1 MVLTLR
7 KAKAMSKPLCTL
19 LAKSLPC
26 HYGYQMSDSPFIHL
40 RVQSAYS
47 LLEGAMHPKDIVST
61 CLRFSMPAVAVTDR
75 NNLFGAM
82 EFGDA
87 AQSLGIQPI
96 MGATVSIRRPGK
108 AVAYDSLILLAQNA
122 AGYQNL
128 SALVSAAHMEADAG
142 DPPHITLEHL
152 QGRSDDMI
160 ALSAGCDGALYK
172 LLASEQ
178 QDAAE
183 AYCAALEPLFE
194 GRLYI
199 ELNRIGDRAEA
210 LAEPLLIDLAYARN
224 LPLVACNPVL
234 FESPKSYGAH
244 DILFCIQQ
252 GTVEADPDRKRLNEQ
267 LWFKSQKDM
276 LALFRDVPEALDNTA
291 VIAKRCAV
299 KAPSRNPIL
308 PNFSKTMAEADV
320 LRAQAAE
327 GLAARIAQHGITN
340 VADYHAR
347 LDFELDVIIQM
358 GFPGYFLIVAD
369 FIGWAKQADIPV
381 GPGRGSGAGSL
392 VAWSLKITDL
402 DPIRLGL
409 LFERFLNPERKS
421 MPDFDIDF
429 CETRRG
435 EVIRY
440 VQEKYG
446 RDSVAQIIT
455 FGKLKARAVI
465 KDVGRALH
473 MPYGLVDGLSKMIP
487 NHPASSLTLA
497 QAVKEVPELRQKAA
511 QDADVRRLVDIAMQ
525 LEGLYR
531 HASTHAAGVVIGDRP
546 LEQLVPLY
554 RDPRSDMPVT
564 QFDMKWVEKSGL
576 VKFDFLGLKTLSVLK
591 RAVDLLARRGVVL
604 NLDNI
609 PWDDKPSYDLMARG
623 DTVGVFQLE
632 SEGMRRTLSLV
643 RPDKFEDIIALV
655 SLYRPGPMENIPS
668 FANRKHGK
676 EAPDYL
682 HPLLEPVLRE
692 TYGVI
697 IYQEQVMQ
705 IAQILSGYSLGQ
717 ADLLRRAMGKKI
729 QAEMD
734 AQRATF
740 VDGAKAKGVAESKAS
755 TIFDLVDK
763 FAGYG
768 FNKSHAAAYALVAY
782 QTAYLKANYPVEFFA
797 ASMAYDITNTDK
809 LAVFADDMKR
819 SNTALLM
826 PDINASEADFNVEP
840 HADGFAVRYALAALK
855 GVGEKAMEALVDERK
870 NSGPYKSFGDLA
882 ARLDARGINKRQ
894 LESLAS
900 GGAFD
905 CLVSTRAQ
913 ANAMVDTVLSHA
925 SAAAASRASTQTDM
939 FGGTSSNL
947 ELLVPTLEPWPIAK
961 QMAME
966 KDAIGY
972 YLSAHPLDAF
982 GHILG
987 AHNAVT
993 GARALELEKP
1003 AGGKRSVTLAGIAEE
1018 ARVRP
1023 SKSGGQY
1030 ALLNMS
1036 DPSGQFQLGC
1046 FDPALVHVARSAAST
1061 QEPILVRAELIWRD
1075 GEDTPRINAR
1085 EITPL
1090 TELVANHRTDIDIYV
1105 RDAEPL
1111 EPIARLMEAARGG
1124 RGQARLVLLLENGST
1139 EATVHLRGQYRIDP
1153 ALRGALMAQ
1162 VGIVDARL
1170 S

>member
-1 MVLTLR
+1 MT
-7 KAKAMSKPLCTL
+7 
-19 LAKSLPC
+19 
-26 HYGYQMSDSPFIHL
+26 DSPFIHL

-47 LLEGAMHPKDIVST
+47 LLEGAMHPKDVVAT

-87 AQSLGIQPI
+87 AFTLGIQPI
-96 MGATVSIRRPGK
+96 VGATLSVRRPGK
-108 AVAYDSLILLAQNA
+108 NIAYDSLILLAQNE

-128 SALVSAAHMEADAG
+128 SAIVSAAHMDVDAG
-142 DPPHITLEHL
+142 DPPHVTFAQLE
-152 QGRSDDMI
+152 GRNEHII
-160 ALSAGCDGALYK
+160 ALTAGCDGALYK

-178 QDAAE
+178 QDGATD
-183 AYCAALEPLFE
+183 YCAQLQALFAN
-194 GRLYI
+194 RLYI
-199 ELNRIGDRAEA
+199 ELNRIGDKDEA
-210 LAEPLLIDLAYARN
+210 RAEPLLIDLAYARN

-252 GTVEADPDRKRLNEQ
+252 STVEADPNRKRLNEQ

-276 LALFRDVPEALDNTA
+276 QALFSDLPEALENTA
-291 VIAKRCAV
+291 LIAKRCAI

-308 PNFSKTMAEADV
+308 PNFSKTMAEADA
-320 LRAQAAE
+320 LREAASL
-327 GLAARIAQHGITN
+327 GLQDRFAQHDIIDT
-340 VADYHAR
+340 DSYKAR
-347 LDFELDVIIQM
+347 LEFELDVIIQM
-358 GFPGYFLIVAD
+358 GFSGYFLIVAD
-369 FIGWAKQADIPV
+369 FIGWAKAQDIPV

-392 VAWSLKITDL
+392 VAWCLKITDL
-402 DPIRLGL
+402 DPLRLGL

-487 NHPASSLTLA
+487 NHPASAMTLA
-497 QAVKEVPELRQKAA
+497 KAVKEVPELRQKAA
-511 QDADVRRLVDIAMQ
+511 QDNEVRRLVDTAVQ

-564 QFDMKWVEKSGL
+564 QFDMKWVEKAGL

-591 RAVDLLARRGVVL
+591 RAVDLLAKRGEML
-604 NLDNI
+604 DLDNI
-609 PWDDKPSYDLMARG
+609 PWDDKPSYELMARG

-668 FANRKHGK
+668 FANRKHGR
-676 EAPDYL
+676 EVPDYL
-682 HPLLEPVLRE
+682 HPLLEPVLKE

-705 IAQILSGYSLGQ
+705 IAQILAGYSLGQ
-717 ADLLRRAMGKKI
+717 ADLLRRAMGKKL
-729 QAEMD
+729 QSEMD

-740 VDGAKAKGVAESKAS
+740 VDGARAKGVPEAQAS
-755 TIFDLVDK
+755 FIFDLVDK

-782 QTAYLKANYPVEFFA
+782 QTAYLKANYPIEFYA

-809 LAVFADDMKR
+809 LAIFADDMKR
-819 SNTALLM
+819 SKCTMLM
-826 PDINASEADFNVEP
+826 PDINQSLADFNVEV
-840 HADGFAVRYALAALK
+840 HEGGYAVRYALAALK
-855 GVGEKAMEALVDERK
+855 GVGEKAMEALVEERE
-870 NSGPYKSFGDLA
+870 NAGPYKSFGDLA
-882 ARLDARGINKRQ
+882 SRLDARGINKRQ

-905 CLVSTRAQ
+905 CLVKTRAQ
-913 ANAMVDTVLSHA
+913 AHAMVDTVLSHA
-925 SAAAASRASTQTDM
+925 AAAAQTRASSQMDI
-939 FGGTSSNL
+939 FGGSSTNL
-947 ELLVPTLEPWPIAK
+947 ELLVPNLEPWPIAK
-961 QMAME
+961 QMAQE

-982 GHILG
+982 
-987 AHNAVT
+987 AHVLSRHDVMT
-993 GARALELEKP
+993 GAQALALEKP
-1003 AGGKRSVTLAGIAEE
+1003 AGGKRSVNLAGIAEE

-1023 SKSGGQY
+1023 SKSGGQF
-1030 ALLNMS
+1030 ALLNLS

-1046 FDPALVHVARSAAST
+1046 FDDALVHGARSTAAT
-1061 QEPILVRAELIWRD
+1061 NEPILVRAELIWRD
-1075 GEDTPRINAR
+1075 GEDAPRINAR
-1085 EITPL
+1085 EISL
-1090 TELVANHRTDIDIYV
+1090 LAQLVANSRTDIDIYV
-1105 RDAEPL
+1105 RDAAPL
-1111 EPIARLMEAARGG
+1111 NVVASLLETVRGG
-1124 RGQARLVLLLENGST
+1124 RGQARLILLLDNGKT
-1139 EATVHLRGQYRIDP
+1139 ETTLNLSGGYRIDP
-1153 ALRGALMAQ
+1153 SLRAALMAQ
-1162 VGIVDARL
+1162 PGVVEARL

>member
-1 MVLTLR
+1 
-7 KAKAMSKPLCTL
+7 
-19 LAKSLPC
+19 
-26 HYGYQMSDSPFIHL
+26 MSDQPFLHL

-47 LLEGAMHPKDIVST
+47 LLEGAMHPKDIVAT
-61 CLRFSMPAVAVTDR
+61 CLRFSMPAVAVVDR

-82 EFGDA
+82 EFADA
-87 AQSLGIQPI
+87 AAALGIQPI
-96 MGATVSIRRPGK
+96 MGATLSLKRPGK
-108 AVAYDSLILLAQNA
+108 AIAYDSLILLAQNEV
-122 AGYQNL
+122 GYQNL
-128 SALVSAAHMEADAG
+128 SAIVSAAHMDVPDG
-142 DPPHITLEHL
+142 DPPHVTFDQLS
-152 QGRSDDMI
+152 GRSDGMI
-160 ALSAGCDGALYK
+160 ALTAGVDGALYK

-178 QDAAE
+178 QEAAE
-183 AYCAALEPLFE
+183 DYCTQLEALFA

-199 ELNRIGDRAEA
+199 ELNRIGDAGEA
-210 LAEPLLIDLAYARN
+210 RAEPLLIELAYKRD

-244 DILFCIQQ
+244 DVLFCIQQ
-252 GTVEADPDRKRLNEQ
+252 STVEADPDRKRLNEQ

-276 LALFRDVPEALDNTA
+276 QALFADLPEALANTA
-291 VIAKRCAV
+291 VIAQRCAI

-308 PNFSKTMAEADV
+308 PNFSKTMAEADA
-320 LRAQAAE
+320 LREQAAA
-327 GLAARIAQHGITN
+327 GLAVRMAQHGIAD
-340 VADYHAR
+340 VADYQAR
-347 LDFELDVIIQM
+347 LEFELDVIIQM
-358 GFPGYFLIVAD
+358 GFSGYFLIVAD
-369 FIGWAKQADIPV
+369 FIGWAKAEGIPV

-392 VAWSLKITDL
+392 VAWALKITDL
-402 DPIRLGL
+402 DPLRLGL

-487 NHPASSLTLA
+487 NHPASAMTLE

-511 QDADVRRLVDIAMQ
+511 QDAEVKRLVDVAMQ

-564 QFDMKWVEKSGL
+564 QFDMKWVEKAGL

-591 RAVDLLARRGVVL
+591 RAIELLTKRGVM
-604 NLDNI
+604 LDLDTI
-609 PWDDKPSYDLMARG
+609 PWDDTPSYELMARG

-668 FANRKHGK
+668 FANRKHGR

-682 HPLLEPVLRE
+682 HPLLEPVLKE

-705 IAQILSGYSLGQ
+705 IAQILAGYSLGQ
-717 ADLLRRAMGKKI
+717 ADLLRRAMGKKL
-729 QAEMD
+729 QSEMD

-740 VDGAKAKGVAESKAS
+740 VDGARAKGVDAAQAS
-755 TIFDLVDK
+755 FIFDLVDK

-782 QTAYLKANYPVEFFA
+782 QTAYLKANHPVEFYA

-819 SNTALLM
+819 TQVTMLM
-826 PDINASEADFNVEP
+826 PDINASYADFNVEA
-840 HADGFAVRYALAALK
+840 HGDGYAVRYALAALK
-855 GVGEKAMEALVDERK
+855 GVGEKAMEALVEERE
-870 NSGPYKSFGDLA
+870 NAGPYKSFGDLA

-905 CLVSTRAQ
+905 CLVKTRAQ
-913 ANAMVDTVLSHA
+913 AHAMVDTVLSHA
-925 SAAAASRASTQTDM
+925 SAAAQARASSQTDM
-939 FGGTSSNL
+939 FGGGSTNL
-947 ELLVPTLEPWPIAK
+947 ELLVPNLEPWPIAK
-961 QMAME
+961 QMAQE

-982 GHILG
+982 THIL
-987 AHNAVT
+987 ASHNVLT

-1003 AGGKRSVTLAGIAEE
+1003 SGGKRSVVLAGIAEE

-1023 SKSGGQY
+1023 SKSGGQF

-1046 FDPALVHVARSAAST
+1046 FDAGLVHVARSTAAT
-1061 QEPILVRAELIWRD
+1061 QEPILVRCEMIWRD
-1075 GEDTPRINAR
+1075 GEDTPRFNAR
-1085 EITPL
+1085 EISPL
-1090 TELVANHRTDIDIYV
+1090 SQLVANHRADIEIYL
-1105 RDAEPL
+1105 RDAAPL
-1111 EPIARLMEAARGG
+1111 ATVAQLLETAKGG
-1124 RGQARLVLLLENGST
+1124 RGQARLVLLLDGGST
-1139 EATVHLRGQYRIDP
+1139 EATINLRGGYRIDP
-1153 ALRGALMAQ
+1153 ALRGALMSQ
-1162 VGIVDARL
+1162 PGIIDARL
-1170 S
+1170 C

>member
-1 MVLTLR
+1 MI
-7 KAKAMSKPLCTL
+7 
-19 LAKSLPC
+19 
-26 HYGYQMSDSPFIHL
+26 DSPFIHL

-47 LLEGAMHPKDIVST
+47 LLEGAMHPKDVVAT
-61 CLRFSMPAVAVTDR
+61 CLRFSMPAVAVADR

-87 AQSLGIQPI
+87 AFALGIQPI
-96 MGATVSIRRPGK
+96 VGATLSIKRPGK
-108 AVAYDSLILLAQNA
+108 TTAYDSLILLAQNE

-128 SALVSAAHMEADAG
+128 SAIVSAAHMEADAG
-142 DPPHITLEHL
+142 DPPHVTFAQL
-152 QGRSDDMI
+152 QGRSDNII
-160 ALSAGCDGALYK
+160 ALTAGCDGALYK

-178 QDAAE
+178 QDAADD
-183 AYCAALEPLFE
+183 YCAQLEALFAQ
-194 GRLYI
+194 RLYI
-199 ELNRIGDRAEA
+199 ELNRIGDKDEA
-210 LAEPLLIDLAYARN
+210 RAEPLLIDLAYARN

-252 GTVEADPDRKRLNEQ
+252 STVEADPNRKRLNEQ

-276 LALFRDVPEALDNTA
+276 QALFSDLPEALENTA
-291 VIAKRCAV
+291 AIAKRCAI

-308 PNFSKTMAEADV
+308 PNFSKTMAEADA
-320 LRAQAAE
+320 LREAASLGLQA
-327 GLAARIAQHGITN
+327 RMAQHGITD
-340 VADYHAR
+340 AATYEAR
-347 LDFELDVIIQM
+347 LEFELDVIIQM
-358 GFPGYFLIVAD
+358 GFSGYFLIVAD
-369 FIGWAKQADIPV
+369 FIGWAKAEDIPV

-392 VAWSLKITDL
+392 VAWCLKITDL

-473 MPYGLVDGLSKMIP
+473 MPYGLVDALSKMIP
-487 NHPASSLTLA
+487 NHPASAMTLA
-497 QAVKEVPELRQKAA
+497 QAVKEVPELRQRAA
-511 QDADVRRLVDIAMQ
+511 QDNEVRRLVDTAMQ

-564 QFDMKWVEKSGL
+564 QFDMKWVEKAGL

-591 RAVDLLARRGVVL
+591 RAVDLLAKRGVVL
-604 NLDNI
+604 DLDRI

-668 FANRKHGK
+668 FANRKHGR
-676 EAPDYL
+676 EVPDYL
-682 HPLLEPVLRE
+682 HPLLEPVLKE

-705 IAQILSGYSLGQ
+705 IAQILAGYSLGQ
-717 ADLLRRAMGKKI
+717 ADLLRRAMGKKL
-729 QAEMD
+729 QSEMD

-740 VDGAKAKGVAESKAS
+740 VDGARAKGVADAQAS
-755 TIFDLVDK
+755 FIFDLVDK

-782 QTAYLKANYPVEFFA
+782 QTAYLKANYPVEFYA

-809 LAVFADDMKR
+809 LAIFADDMKR
-819 SNTALLM
+819 SKCTILM
-826 PDINASEADFNVEP
+826 PDINHSLADFNVE
-840 HADGFAVRYALAALK
+840 ADGDGYGVRYALAALK
-855 GVGEKAMEALVDERK
+855 GVGEKAMETLVEEREK
-870 NSGPYKSFGDLA
+870 AGPYKSFGDLA
-882 ARLDARGINKRQ
+882 SRLDARGINKRQ

-905 CLVSTRAQ
+905 CLVKTRAQ
-913 ANAMVDTVLSHA
+913 THAMVDTVLSHA
-925 SAAAASRASTQTDM
+925 AAAAQTRASSQMDI
-939 FGGTSSNL
+939 FGGSSTNL
-947 ELLVPTLEPWPIAK
+947 ELLVPHLEPWPIAK

-982 GHILG
+982 AHVLG
-987 AHNAVT
+987 RNDVMT
-993 GARALELEKP
+993 GAQALALEKP
-1003 AGGKRSVTLAGIAEE
+1003 ASGKRSVNLAGIAED

-1023 SKSGGQY
+1023 SKSGGQF

-1046 FDPALVHVARSAAST
+1046 FDDGLVHVARSTAST
-1061 QEPILVRAELIWRD
+1061 NEPILVRAELIWRE
-1075 GEDTPRINAR
+1075 GEDAPRINAR
-1085 EITPL
+1085 EISPL
-1090 TELVANHRTDIDIYV
+1090 AQLVANSRTDIDIYL
-1105 RDAEPL
+1105 RDAAPL
-1111 EPIARLMEAARGG
+1111 DVVASLLDTARGG
-1124 RGQARLVLLLENGST
+1124 RGQARLILLLDNGKT
-1139 EATVHLRGQYRIDP
+1139 ETTLNLNGGYRIDP
-1153 ALRGALMAQ
+1153 SLRAALMAHPG
-1162 VGIVDARL
+1162 VVDARL

>member
-1 MVLTLR
+1 
-7 KAKAMSKPLCTL
+7 
-19 LAKSLPC
+19 
-26 HYGYQMSDSPFIHL
+26 MSDSPFIHL

-47 LLEGAMHPKDIVST
+47 LLEGALHPKDIVST

-87 AQSLGIQPI
+87 AFELGIQPI
-96 MGATVSIRRPGK
+96 IGATLSIKRPGK
-108 AVAYDSLILLAQNA
+108 AVAYDSLILLAQTE

-128 SALVSAAHMEADAG
+128 SAIVSAAHMEAEVG
-142 DPPHITLEHL
+142 DPPHVTLAQL
-152 QGRSDDMI
+152 QGRSNDMI
-160 ALSAGCDGALYK
+160 ALTGGCDGALYK
-172 LLASEQ
+172 LYACEQ
-178 QDAAE
+178 QDAAQD
-183 AYCAALEPLFE
+183 YCSTLETLFSN
-194 GRLYI
+194 RLYI
-199 ELNRIGDRAEA
+199 ELNRIGDKDEARAE
-210 LAEPLLIDLAYARN
+210 PPLIDLAYQRN

-244 DILFCIQQ
+244 DVLFCIQQ
-252 GTVEADPDRKRLNEQ
+252 STVEADPDRKRLNEQ

-276 LALFRDVPEALDNTA
+276 QALFSDLPEALANTA
-291 VIAKRCAV
+291 VIAQRCAV

-308 PNFSKTMAEADV
+308 PNFSKTMAEADA
-320 LRAQAAE
+320 LRNTAAV
-327 GLAARIAQHGITN
+327 GLQARITQHNITD
-340 VADYHAR
+340 AAAYHAR
-347 LDFELDVIIQM
+347 LAFELDVIIQM
-358 GFPGYFLIVAD
+358 GFSGYFLIVAD
-369 FIGWAKQADIPV
+369 FIGWAKAEGIPV

-473 MPYGLVDGLSKMIP
+473 MPYGLVDALSKMIP

-497 QAVKEVPELRQKAA
+497 QAVKEVPELRLKAA
-511 QDADVRRLVDIAMQ
+511 QDTEVRRLVDIAMQ

-564 QFDMKWVEKSGL
+564 QFDMKWVEKAGL

-591 RAVDLLARRGVVL
+591 RAVDLLAKRGEVL
-604 NLDNI
+604 DLDTI
-609 PWDDKPSYDLMARG
+609 PWDDKASYDLMARG

-632 SEGMRRTLSLV
+632 SEGMRRTLSQV

-682 HPLLEPVLRE
+682 HPLLEPVLKE

-705 IAQILSGYSLGQ
+705 IAQILAGYSLGQ
-717 ADLLRRAMGKKI
+717 ADLLRRAMGKKL
-729 QAEMD
+729 QSEMD

-740 VDGAKAKGVAESKAS
+740 VDGARANAVPEIQAS
-755 TIFDLVDK
+755 FIFDLVDK

-782 QTAYLKANYPVEFFA
+782 QTAYLKANYPVEFYA

-819 SNTALLM
+819 SKTVMLM
-826 PDINASEADFNVEP
+826 PDINQSEADFNVEP
-840 HADGFAVRYALAALK
+840 HNNGYAVRYALAALK

-870 NSGPYKSFGDLA
+870 HAGPYKSFGDLA
-882 ARLDARGINKRQ
+882 SRLDSRGINKRQ

-905 CLVSTRAQ
+905 CLVKTRAQ
-913 ANAMVDTVLSHA
+913 AHAMVDTVLSHA
-925 SAAAASRASTQTDM
+925 AAAAQARASSQTDM
-939 FGGTSSNL
+939 FGGSSSNL
-947 ELLVPTLEPWPIAK
+947 ELLMPNLEPWPIAK

-966 KDAIGY
+966 KDAVGY

-982 GHILG
+982 EHVLG
-987 AHNAVT
+987 SHNVIT
-993 GARALELEKP
+993 GAAALTLEKP
-1003 AGGKRSVTLAGIAEE
+1003 SGGKRSVVLAGIAEE

-1023 SKSGGQY
+1023 SKSGGQF

-1046 FDPALVHVARSAAST
+1046 FDEGLVHVARSVAST
-1061 QEPILVRAELIWRD
+1061 NEPILVRAELVWRE
-1075 GEDTPRINAR
+1075 GEDTPRLNAR
-1085 EITPL
+1085 EISPL
-1090 TELVANHRTDIDIYV
+1090 AQVVANTRTDIDIYV
-1105 RDAEPL
+1105 RDTVPL
-1111 EPIARLMEAARGG
+1111 ELVARLLESARGG
-1124 RGQARLVLLLENGST
+1124 RGQARLILLLEGGTT
-1139 EATVHLRGQYRIDP
+1139 EAPINLQGGYRIDP

-1162 VGIVDARL
+1162 PGIVEARL
-1170 S
+1170 Y

>member
-1 MVLTLR
+1 MT
-7 KAKAMSKPLCTL
+7 
-19 LAKSLPC
+19 
-26 HYGYQMSDSPFIHL
+26 DSPFIHL

-47 LLEGAMHPKDIVST
+47 LLEGAMHPKDVVAT

-87 AQSLGIQPI
+87 AFSLGIQPI
-96 MGATVSIRRPGK
+96 IGATLSVKRPGK
-108 AVAYDSLILLAQNA
+108 SIAYDSLILLAQNE

-128 SALVSAAHMEADAG
+128 SAIVSAAHMEADAG
-142 DPPHITLEHL
+142 DPPHVTMAQLE
-152 QGRSDDMI
+152 GRSEHII
-160 ALSAGCDGALYK
+160 ALTAGCDGALYK

-178 QDAAE
+178 QEAA
-183 AYCAALEPLFE
+183 ADYCAQLETLFAK
-194 GRLYI
+194 RLYI
-199 ELNRIGDRAEA
+199 ELNRIGDRDEA
-210 LAEPLLIDLAYARN
+210 RAEPLLIDLAYARN

-234 FESPKSYGAH
+234 FESPKSFGAH

-252 GTVEADPDRKRLNEQ
+252 STVEADPNRKRLNEQ

-276 LALFRDVPEALDNTA
+276 QALFSDLPEALDNSS
-291 VIAKRCAV
+291 VIAKRCAM

-308 PNFSKTMAEADV
+308 PNFSKTMAEADA
-320 LRAQAAE
+320 LREAAQV
-327 GLAARIAQHGITN
+327 GLLARIDQHGI
-340 VADYHAR
+340 ADAAPYQAR
-347 LDFELDVIIQM
+347 LAFELDVIIQM
-358 GFPGYFLIVAD
+358 GFSGYFLIVAD
-369 FIGWAKQADIPV
+369 FIGWAKRQDIPV

-440 VQEKYG
+440 VQDKYG

-473 MPYGLVDGLSKMIP
+473 MPYGLVDALSKMIP
-487 NHPASSLTLA
+487 NHPASAMTLA

-511 QDADVRRLVDIAMQ
+511 QDNEVRRLVDIAMQ

-546 LEQLVPLY
+546 LEELVPLY

-564 QFDMKWVEKSGL
+564 QFDMKWVEKAGL

-591 RAVDLLARRGVVL
+591 RAVDLLAKRGVTL
-604 NLDNI
+604 NLDTI
-609 PWDDKPSYDLMARG
+609 PWDDKASYDLMARG

-668 FANRKHGK
+668 FANRKHGR
-676 EAPDYL
+676 EVPDYL
-682 HPLLEPVLRE
+682 HPLLEPVLKE

-705 IAQILSGYSLGQ
+705 IAQILAGYSLGQ
-717 ADLLRRAMGKKI
+717 ADLLRRAMGKKL
-729 QAEMD
+729 QSEMD

-740 VDGAKAKGVAESKAS
+740 IDGARAKGVADAQAS
-755 TIFDLVDK
+755 FIFDLVDK

-782 QTAYLKANYPVEFFA
+782 QTAYLKANYPVEFYA

-809 LAVFADDMKR
+809 LAIFADDMKR
-819 SNTALLM
+819 SKCTMLM
-826 PDINASEADFNVEP
+826 PDINQSLADFNVEP
-840 HADGFAVRYALAALK
+840 YEDGYGVRYALAALK
-855 GVGEKAMEALVDERK
+855 GVGEKAMEALVDERI
-870 NSGPYKSFGDLA
+870 NGGPYKSFGDLA
-882 ARLDARGINKRQ
+882 SRLDARGINKRQ

-905 CLVSTRAQ
+905 CLVKTRAQ
-913 ANAMVDTVLSHA
+913 AHAMVDTVLSHA
-925 SAAAASRASTQTDM
+925 AAAAQTRASNQMDI
-939 FGGTSSNL
+939 FGGSSTNL
-947 ELLVPTLEPWPIAK
+947 ELLVPNLEPWPIAK
-961 QMAME
+961 QMSNE

-982 GHILG
+982 AHVLG
-987 AHNAVT
+987 RNDVIT
-993 GARALELEKP
+993 GAQALALEKP
-1003 AGGKRSVTLAGIAEE
+1003 GSGRRGVTLAGIAED

-1023 SKSGGQY
+1023 SKSGGQF

-1036 DPSGQFQLGC
+1036 DTSGQFQLGC
-1046 FDPALVHVARSAAST
+1046 FDEGLVHVARSTAAT
-1061 QEPILVRAELIWRD
+1061 NEPILVRAELIWRE

-1085 EITPL
+1085 EISPL
-1090 TELVANHRTDIDIYV
+1090 AQLVANNRTDIDIYL
-1105 RDAEPL
+1105 RNSAPL
-1111 EPIARLMEAARGG
+1111 EVVANLLDSARGG
-1124 RGQARLVLLLENGST
+1124 RGQARLILLLDGGKT
-1139 EATVHLRGQYRIDP
+1139 ETTMNIRGGYRIDP
-1153 ALRGALMAQ
+1153 GLRAALMAQ
-1162 VGIVDARL
+1162 PGIIDARL
-1170 S
+1170 I